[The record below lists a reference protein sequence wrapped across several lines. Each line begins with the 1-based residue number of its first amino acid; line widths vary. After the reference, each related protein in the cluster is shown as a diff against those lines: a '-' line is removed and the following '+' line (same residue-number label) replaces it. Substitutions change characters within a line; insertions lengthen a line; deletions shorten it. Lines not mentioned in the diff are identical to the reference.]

1 MRHLAVG
8 GGTFSLLDE
17 LAGPMSDILNHF
29 LSQQKQLKRYKKKYG
44 KLPSISSGSEDDGID
59 EDEDEDED
67 QDDSTVDGS
76 ETE

>member
-1 MRHLAVG
+1 
-8 GGTFSLLDE
+8 
-17 LAGPMSDILNHF
+17 MSDILNHF

-44 KLPSISSGSEDDGID
+44 KLPSISSGSEDD
-59 EDEDEDED
+59 DEDED

>member
-1 MRHLAVG
+1 
-8 GGTFSLLDE
+8 
-17 LAGPMSDILNHF
+17 MSDILGQF

-44 KLPSISSGSEDDGID
+44 KLPSISSGSEDDEI
-59 EDEDEDED
+59 DEDEDED